1 MTIGLSVLSV
11 RKSTLC
17 SGIFPSRRVGAYRTV
32 LRSCGAA
39 SARGGYRPNV
49 SGITPSRWAGCFR
62 FFTLIQ
68 CVRYFQDATFVNA
81 SGKSGA
87 G

>member
-1 MTIGLSVLSV
+1 MTIGCQCSVSEKA
-11 RKSTLC
+11 R
-17 SGIFPSRRVGAYRTV
+17 FAREFFVGAYRTV